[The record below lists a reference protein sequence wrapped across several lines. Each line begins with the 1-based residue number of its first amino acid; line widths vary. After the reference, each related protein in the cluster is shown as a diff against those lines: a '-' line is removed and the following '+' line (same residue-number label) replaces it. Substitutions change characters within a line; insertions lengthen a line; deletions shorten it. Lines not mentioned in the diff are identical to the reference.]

1 MQLGMVGLGRMGGN
15 MTRRLLRGGHHVIV
29 YDRSSE
35 AVDELIKDGAA
46 GSPTLYDLVTG
57 LEAPRTVWV
66 MVPAGDATER
76 TVGELA
82 ELLSRGDTIIDGGN
96 TYFKDD
102 VVRAEKLAA
111 RNLHYIDVGTSGG
124 VWGLERGYCM
134 TIGGPAEIVERLDPL
149 FETLAPG
156 PGEGG
161 AVDGRDPPDSD
172 DSNDVPDSTD
182 ADGTTDASGSNDE
195 PGSPDAN
202 DASDSND
209 APASNARKG
218 YVHVGPAGAG
228 HFVKMIHNGIEYG
241 MMQAFAEGLE
251 ILRESGSDRVDPRHR
266 YDLDLHAI
274 AEVWRHGS
282 VVSSWLLDLLEIALR
297 EDRNLS
303 AWSGYVRDSGEGRWT
318 VQTAIEEDVPAHV
331 LTASLF
337 TRFQSRQDESYA
349 MRVLSALRHQFGGH
363 VEQNENGRRP

>member
-15 MTRRLLRGGHHVIV
+15 MTRRLLRGGHEVVV
-29 YDRSSE
+29 YDHSGE
-35 AVDELIKDGAA
+35 AVGQAEKAGAA
-46 GSPTLYDLVTG
+46 GASTLHGLVTA
-57 LEAPRTVWV
+57 LQPPRSVWV
-66 MVPAGDATER
+66 MVPAGDATEQA
-76 TVGELA
+76 VDELSG
-82 ELLSRGDTIIDGGN
+82 LMSPGDTVIDGGN

-102 VVRAEKLAA
+102 VARAERLSA
-111 RNLHYIDVGTSGG
+111 RGLHYVDVGTSGG

-149 FETLAPG
+149 FDTLAPG
-156 PGEGG
+156 PGLDAGQDDGQDAGQKPGDGSGSTG
-161 AVDGRDPPDSD
+161 ALP
-172 DSNDVPDSTD
+172 STD
-182 ADGTTDASGSNDE
+182 APPSTGALPST
-195 PGSPDAN
+195 
-202 DASDSND
+202 D
-209 APASNARKG
+209 APASSDTPPSTARKG

-266 YDLDLHAI
+266 YGLDLHDI

-297 EDRNLS
+297 EDRDLS
-303 AWSGYVRDSGEGRWT
+303 AYSGYVQDSGEGRWT

-337 TRFQSRQDESYA
+337 TRFQSRQEQSYA

-363 VEQNENGRRP
+363 VEQKTTGGGP

>member
-15 MTRRLLRGGHHVIV
+15 MTRRLLRGGHEVVV
-29 YDRSSE
+29 YDRSGE
-35 AVDELIKDGAA
+35 AVGLAEKAGAS
-46 GSPTLYDLVTG
+46 GSSTLHGLVAA
-57 LEAPRTVWV
+57 LHPPRSVWI

-76 TVGELA
+76 SIDELSG
-82 ELLSRGDTIIDGGN
+82 LLSPGDTVIDGGN

-102 VVRAEKLAA
+102 VARADRLSA
-111 RNLHYIDVGTSGG
+111 RGLHYVDVGTSGG

-134 TIGGPAEIVERLDPL
+134 TIGGPTEIVERLDPL

-156 PGEGG
+156 PGLDAGHDDGHDTGQESGDMSATTG
-161 AVDGRDPPDSD
+161 APT
-172 DSNDVPDSTD
+172 STV
-182 ADGTTDASGSNDE
+182 
-195 PGSPDAN
+195 
-202 DASDSND
+202 
-209 APASNARKG
+209 APASTVTPHSTARRG

-251 ILRESGSDRVDPRHR
+251 ILRESGSDRVEPRHR
-266 YDLDLHAI
+266 YDLDLHDI

-297 EDRNLS
+297 EDRDLS
-303 AWSGYVRDSGEGRWT
+303 AYSGFVQDSGEGRWT

-337 TRFQSRQDESYA
+337 TRFQSRQERSYA

-363 VEQNENGRRP
+363 VEQNKTGGVP

>member
-1 MQLGMVGLGRMGGN
+1 MQMGMVGLGRMGGN
-15 MTRRLLRGGHHVIV
+15 MTRRLLRGGHEVVV
-29 YDRSSE
+29 YDHSGE
-35 AVDELIKDGAA
+35 AVGQAEKAGASGA
-46 GSPTLYDLVTG
+46 STLHGLVTA
-57 LEAPRTVWV
+57 LRPPRSVWV

-76 TVGELA
+76 TVDELSG
-82 ELLSRGDTIIDGGN
+82 LMSPGDTVIDGGN

-102 VVRAEKLAA
+102 VARAERLSA
-111 RNLHYIDVGTSGG
+111 RGLHYVDVGTSGG

-149 FETLAPG
+149 FDTLAPG
-156 PGEGG
+156 PGPDAGQDANQNAG
-161 AVDGRDPPDSD
+161 YDAGRESGDA
-172 DSNDVPDSTD
+172 PDST
-182 ADGTTDASGSNDE
+182 G
-195 PGSPDAN
+195 
-202 DASDSND
+202 
-209 APASNARKG
+209 APPSTARRG

-251 ILRESGSDRVDPRHR
+251 ILRKSGSERVDPRHR
-266 YDLDLHAI
+266 YDLDLHDI

-297 EDRNLS
+297 EDHDLS
-303 AWSGYVRDSGEGRWT
+303 AYSGHVQDSGEGRWT

-337 TRFQSRQDESYA
+337 TRFQSRQERSYA

-363 VEQNENGRRP
+363 VEQKKTGGGP

>member
-15 MTRRLLRGGHHVIV
+15 MTRRLLRGGHDVVV
-29 YDRSSE
+29 YDQSGE
-35 AVDELIKDGAA
+35 AVGQAEKEGAA
-46 GSPTLYDLVTG
+46 GAATLHELVDG
-57 LEAPRTVWV
+57 LHPPRAVWV

-76 TVGELA
+76 TVDELSG
-82 ELLSRGDTIIDGGN
+82 LLSPGDTVIDGGN

-102 VVRAEKLAA
+102 VARAERLSY
-111 RNLHYIDVGTSGG
+111 RGLHYVDVGTSGG

-149 FETLAPG
+149 FDTLAPG
-156 PGEGG
+156 TE
-161 AVDGRDPPDSD
+161 
-172 DSNDVPDSTD
+172 
-182 ADGTTDASGSNDE
+182 
-195 PGSPDAN
+195 PDAGRE
-202 DASDSND
+202 SSD
-209 APASNARKG
+209 APASTARKG

-266 YDLDLHAI
+266 YDLDLHDI

-297 EDRNLS
+297 EDRDLS
-303 AWSGYVRDSGEGRWT
+303 AYSGYVQDSGEGRWT

-337 TRFQSRQDESYA
+337 TRFQSRQEQSYA

-363 VEQNENGRRP
+363 VEQKKTGGGP

>member
-15 MTRRLLRGGHHVIV
+15 MTRRLLRGGHEVVV
-29 YDRSSE
+29 YDHSGE
-35 AVDELIKDGAA
+35 AVGQAEQAGAV
-46 GSPTLYDLVTG
+46 GTSSLRGLVTA
-57 LEAPRTVWV
+57 LHPPRSVWV

-76 TVGELA
+76 AVDELSG
-82 ELLSRGDTIIDGGN
+82 LLSPGDTVIDGGN

-102 VVRAEKLAA
+102 VTRSERLSA
-111 RNLHYIDVGTSGG
+111 RGLHYVDVGTSGG

-149 FETLAPG
+149 FDTLAPG
-156 PGEGG
+156 PGQDAGD
-161 AVDGRDPPDSD
+161 AFL
-172 DSNDVPDSTD
+172 ST
-182 ADGTTDASGSNDE
+182 
-195 PGSPDAN
+195 
-202 DASDSND
+202 
-209 APASNARKG
+209 ARRG

-266 YDLDLHAI
+266 YDLDLHDI

-282 VVSSWLLDLLEIALR
+282 VVGSWLLDLLEIALR
-297 EDRNLS
+297 EDRDLS
-303 AWSGYVRDSGEGRWT
+303 AYSGYVQDSGEGRWT

-337 TRFQSRQDESYA
+337 TRFQSRQEQSYA

-363 VEQNENGRRP
+363 VEQKKSGGGP

>member
-15 MTRRLLRGGHHVIV
+15 MTRRLLRGGHKVV
-29 YDRSSE
+29 AYDRDRATVGQAE
-35 AVDELIKDGAA
+35 KEGATGA
-46 GSPTLYDLVTG
+46 YTLRDLVAG
-57 LEAPRTVWV
+57 LEAPRAVWV
-66 MVPAGDATER
+66 MVPAGDITER
-76 TVGELA
+76 TIDELA
-82 ELLSRGDTIIDGGN
+82 EVLFPGDTVIDGGN

-102 VVRAEKLAA
+102 VARAEKLAA
-111 RNLHYIDVGTSGG
+111 RDLHYIDVGTSGG

-134 TIGGPAEIVERLDPL
+134 TIGGPAEIVTRLDPL
-149 FETLAPG
+149 FRTLAPG
-156 PGEGG
+156 PGRDSEAQRRDAHESTETSG
-161 AVDGRDPPDSD
+161 ANPHGSSDS
-172 DSNDVPDSTD
+172 SET
-182 ADGTTDASGSNDE
+182 
-195 PGSPDAN
+195 PGST
-202 DASDSND
+202 
-209 APASNARKG
+209 APKG

-266 YDLDLHAI
+266 YDLDLHAV

-297 EDRNLS
+297 DDRNLS
-303 AWSGYVRDSGEGRWT
+303 TYSGYVQDSGEGRWT

-337 TRFQSRQDESYA
+337 TRFQSRQEESYA
-349 MRVLSALRHQFGGH
+349 ARVLSALRHQFGGH
-363 VEQNENGRRP
+363 VEQKKDGKGP

>member
-15 MTRRLLRGGHHVIV
+15 MTRRLLRGGHEVV
-29 YDRSSE
+29 AYDRDRE
-35 AVDELIKDGAA
+35 AVGRVEKDGATGASTLRELSA
-46 GSPTLYDLVTG
+46 GLR
-57 LEAPRTVWV
+57 APRAVWV
-66 MVPAGDATER
+66 MVPAGDVTER
-76 TVGELA
+76 TIDDLA
-82 ELLSRGDTIIDGGN
+82 ESLLPGDTVIDGGN

-102 VVRAEKLAA
+102 VARAEKLAG
-111 RNLHYIDVGTSGG
+111 RGLHYVDVGTSGG

-134 TIGGPAEIVERLDPL
+134 TIGGPAEVVRRLDPL
-149 FETLAPG
+149 FRTLAPG
-156 PGEGG
+156 PGRSS
-161 AVDGRDPPDSD
+161 AS
-172 DSNDVPDSTD
+172 SSTD
-182 ADGTTDASGSNDE
+182 ASSSADASSSTDASNSTDA
-195 PGSPDAN
+195 PGSTDDPGSH
-202 DASDSND
+202 AS
-209 APASNARKG
+209 KG

-251 ILRESGSDRVDPRHR
+251 ILRESGSGRVDPRYR
-266 YDLDLHAI
+266 YDLDLHDI

-297 EDRNLS
+297 EDRDLS
-303 AWSGYVRDSGEGRWT
+303 DYSGYVQDSGEGRWT

-337 TRFQSRQDESYA
+337 TRFQSRQDDSYA

-363 VEQNENGRRP
+363 VEQKRNGEEP

>member
-15 MTRRLLRGGHHVIV
+15 MTRRLLRGGHEVVV
-29 YDRSSE
+29 YDQSGE
-35 AVDELIKDGAA
+35 AVGQAVQAGANGA
-46 GSPTLYDLVTG
+46 SSLRDLVTG
-57 LEAPRTVWV
+57 LHSPRSVWV
-66 MVPAGDATER
+66 MVPAGDATEQA
-76 TVGELA
+76 VDELA
-82 ELLSRGDTIIDGGN
+82 GLLSPDDTVIDGGN

-102 VVRAEKLAA
+102 VARAERLSA
-111 RNLHYIDVGTSGG
+111 RGLHYVDVGTSGG

-134 TIGGPAEIVERLDPL
+134 TIGGPAEIVERLGPL
-149 FETLAPG
+149 FDTLAPG
-156 PGEGG
+156 PGQDACE
-161 AVDGRDPPDSD
+161 APP
-172 DSNDVPDSTD
+172 ST
-182 ADGTTDASGSNDE
+182 
-195 PGSPDAN
+195 
-202 DASDSND
+202 
-209 APASNARKG
+209 ARRG

-274 AEVWRHGS
+274 AEVWRNGS

-297 EDRNLS
+297 EDRELS
-303 AWSGYVRDSGEGRWT
+303 AYSGFVQDSGEGRWT

-337 TRFQSRQDESYA
+337 TRFQSRQEQSYA

-363 VEQNENGRRP
+363 VEQKKTGGGP

>member
-15 MTRRLLRGGHHVIV
+15 MTRRLLRGGHEVVV
-29 YDRSSE
+29 YDQSGETVGQAVQAGANGASS
-35 AVDELIKDGAA
+35 LR
-46 GSPTLYDLVTG
+46 DLVAG
-57 LEAPRTVWV
+57 LHPPRSVWV
-66 MVPAGDATER
+66 MVPAGDATEQA
-76 TVGELA
+76 VDELSG
-82 ELLSRGDTIIDGGN
+82 LLYPGDTIIDGGN

-102 VVRAEKLAA
+102 VARAERLSA
-111 RNLHYIDVGTSGG
+111 RGLHYVDVGTSGG

-149 FETLAPG
+149 FKTLAPG
-156 PGEGG
+156 PGQDAE
-161 AVDGRDPPDSD
+161 PD
-172 DSNDVPDSTD
+172 
-182 ADGTTDASGSNDE
+182 AGDAS
-195 PGSPDAN
+195 
-202 DASDSND
+202 ASTGG
-209 APASNARKG
+209 PASTGASPSTARRG

-251 ILRESGSDRVDPRHR
+251 ILRESGSDRVDSRLR
-266 YDLDLHAI
+266 YDLDLHDI

-297 EDRNLS
+297 EDRDLS
-303 AWSGYVRDSGEGRWT
+303 AYSGYVQDSGEGRWT

-337 TRFQSRQDESYA
+337 TRFESRQEQSYA

-363 VEQNENGRRP
+363 VEQKTTGGGP

>member
-15 MTRRLLRGGHHVIV
+15 MTRRLLRGGHEVVV
-29 YDRSSE
+29 YDHSAE
-35 AVDELIKDGAA
+35 AVGQAEQAGAVGA
-46 GSPTLYDLVTG
+46 STLHGLVTA
-57 LEAPRTVWV
+57 LRPPRSVWV

-76 TVGELA
+76 AVDELSG
-82 ELLSRGDTIIDGGN
+82 LLSPGDTVIDGGN

-102 VVRAEKLAA
+102 VARAERLSAID
-111 RNLHYIDVGTSGG
+111 LHYVDVGTSGG

-149 FETLAPG
+149 FSTLAPG
-156 PGEGG
+156 PGQ
-161 AVDGRDPPDSD
+161 
-172 DSNDVPDSTD
+172 D
-182 ADGTTDASGSNDE
+182 AG
-195 PGSPDAN
+195 
-202 DASDSND
+202 D
-209 APASNARKG
+209 APPSTARRG

-266 YDLDLHAI
+266 YDLDLHDI

-297 EDRNLS
+297 EDRDLS
-303 AWSGYVRDSGEGRWT
+303 TYSGYVQDSGEGRWT

-337 TRFQSRQDESYA
+337 TRFQSRQEQSYA

-363 VEQNENGRRP
+363 VEQQKTGGGP

>member
-15 MTRRLLRGGHHVIV
+15 MTRRLLRGGHEVVV
-29 YDRSSE
+29 YDRSGE
-35 AVDELIKDGAA
+35 AVGQAEREGAKGASTLHGLVA
-46 GSPTLYDLVTG
+46 GLH
-57 LEAPRTVWV
+57 APRAVWV

-76 TVGELA
+76 AVDELA
-82 ELLSRGDTIIDGGN
+82 GLLSPGDTVIDGGN

-102 VVRAEKLAA
+102 VDRAEKLSA
-111 RNLHYIDVGTSGG
+111 RDMHYIDVGTSGG

-134 TIGGPAEIVERLDPL
+134 TIGGPSDIVERLDPL

-156 PGEGG
+156 PGGPGG
-161 AVDGRDPPDSD
+161 EDDGKDS
-172 DSNDVPDSTD
+172 S
-182 ADGTTDASGSNDE
+182 
-195 PGSPDAN
+195 
-202 DASDSND
+202 D
-209 APASNARKG
+209 APASKARKG

-251 ILRESGSDRVDPRHR
+251 ILRESGSERVEPRHR
-266 YDLDLHAI
+266 YDLDLHGI

-297 EDRNLS
+297 EDRDLS
-303 AWSGYVRDSGEGRWT
+303 AYSGFVQDSGEGRWT

-337 TRFQSRQDESYA
+337 TRFQSRREHSYA

-363 VEQNENGRRP
+363 VEQKKSGGGP

>member
-15 MTRRLLRGGHHVIV
+15 MTRRLLRGGHEVVV
-29 YDRSSE
+29 YDRSGE
-35 AVDELIKDGAA
+35 AVGQAEQAGANGA
-46 GSPTLYDLVTG
+46 STLRGLVTA
-57 LEAPRTVWV
+57 LHPPRSVWI

-76 TVGELA
+76 AVDELSG
-82 ELLSRGDTIIDGGN
+82 LLSPGDTVIDGGN

-102 VVRAEKLAA
+102 VARAERLSAKG
-111 RNLHYIDVGTSGG
+111 LHYVDVGTSGG

-134 TIGGPAEIVERLDPL
+134 TIGGPAEIVEHLDPL

-156 PGEGG
+156 PGQDAGQIAGQEFEQDAGQESV
-161 AVDGRDPPDSD
+161 A
-172 DSNDVPDSTD
+172 PDST
-182 ADGTTDASGSNDE
+182 GTPPST
-195 PGSPDAN
+195 
-202 DASDSND
+202 
-209 APASNARKG
+209 ARRG

-251 ILRESGSDRVDPRHR
+251 ILRESGSDRVDSRHR
-266 YDLDLHAI
+266 YDLNLHDI

-297 EDRNLS
+297 EDRDLS
-303 AWSGYVRDSGEGRWT
+303 TYSGYVQDSGEGRWT

-331 LTASLF
+331 LTASLY
-337 TRFQSRQDESYA
+337 TRFQSRQEQSYA

-363 VEQNENGRRP
+363 VEQKKTGGGP